1 MQKRFLHGR
10 NQRMTRRRILLKMR
24 RRILLMMRR
33 RILMMMRRRIVMRGA
48 RVAPPGK
55 GAGRRQRAGPRN
67 G

>member
-1 MQKRFLHGR
+1 
-10 NQRMTRRRILLKMR
+10 MTRRRILLKMR

-55 GAGRRQRAGPRN
+55 GAGRRHRAGPRN

>member
-55 GAGRRQRAGPRN
+55 GAGPRQRAGTRN